1 MGLIDKIRGTVG
13 GKAEELTAKIAQ
25 SYRDHLGEELLKKQ
39 QELKTLEAELKSRDE
54 DISKREA
61 NLKKYYL
68 VPRAYITIPIGLVLL
83 AVIYFGYQAL
93 KPEVNTESP
102 QTSIS
107 SPHFIAAFH
116 PHSIRISSAFHPH
129 FIRIS
134 YLDSKPLAPE
144 I

>member
-54 DISKREA
+54 NISKREA

-68 VPRAYITIPIGLVLL
+68 VPRAYIIIPIGLVLL
-83 AVIYFGYQAL
+83 VVIYFGYQAL

-107 SPHFIAAFH
+107 STYF
-116 PHSIRISSAFHPH
+116 IRISSAVHPQ
-129 FIRIS
+129 FIRS
-134 YLDSKPLAPE
+134 SSLDSKPPAPE

>member
-54 DISKREA
+54 NISKREA

-68 VPRAYITIPIGLVLL
+68 VPRAYIIIPIGLVLL
-83 AVIYFGYQAL
+83 VAIYFGYQAL

-107 SPHFIAAFH
+107 SPHFI
-116 PHSIRISSAFHPH
+116 RISSAFHPH

-134 YLDSKPLAPE
+134 YLDSKPPAPE